1 MSAAAVGS
9 KIWLSVSDEDAWV
22 VATVIRGPQSGHVRL
37 RRDDAPPGVDI
48 EVERP
53 EAEVAAC
60 SIVSDSEPT
69 LAACEDIVGL
79 GDVNFGAM
87 LHSFRLRLE
96 KDRIFTNI
104 GPVLVVMNPY
114 RPVDSCAPSTML
126 EMAKKTSASTDAND
140 LPPHAHSS
148 VARAYSSMV
157 QGKHGTPQ
165 SVLVSGESGAGKTET
180 IKLCMAALANISR
193 STGSTTEA
201 ALESGLLLEA
211 FGNAMT
217 VYNHNSSR
225 FGKWCSLH
233 FGADAKISSGV
244 IQSYLLEQSR
254 IVSAPSGER
263 NYHIFYY
270 MLAGMPEPLRS
281 QLYLYDSPADYAY
294 LRDGEAKAPG
304 IDDATGW
311 EELTSRL
318 QLTGFDEAEQR
329 TLFELLAA
337 VLALGNVR
345 FAEAD
350 AAEVANPST
359 DKEDNPGKVADAAAL
374 SVVADL
380 LGMKQKELEAKLT
393 TKVLKING
401 PSVFSKRLTRQ
412 GSTYTLAL
420 SPEQCGDTRDAVARA
435 VYSAVFDHVIKRLNQ
450 TLGAG
455 SIAASD
461 RRSIGFL
468 DIFGFENFAFNSFEQ
483 LCINFTNERLQAQF
497 TDSLI
502 KRQQEE
508 WKREGVHCAH
518 ISFPDN
524 AGQIELLDN
533 SKGGVLALLDE
544 ECAVPKGSDEGYVS
558 KMHTAFASNEL
569 YCKPRRGKGAAL
581 HGGKPGVVTKYDALQ
596 FIVHHYAGEVQ
607 YTASRWLEKNRG
619 TLHPDLPK
627 LLAGSSRPLLAS
639 LFAERAAA
647 DETKRATVGASYRSS
662 LRALSQTMAA
672 TTQHF
677 IRCIKPNME
686 QRPDHFNGQVVS
698 RQLRYTGVAAVVEI
712 QRAGYPISYTH
723 ASFIGRYRCVAFDKP
738 ELLAMAQSDPRQ
750 CCAGI
755 LEYAQKLAGDSA
767 PKEPWLESLLAQV
780 GATKVWL
787 RAEVLNALEV
797 PRRSVTGR
805 AAVACQRL
813 ARGLAARK
821 LFLVAVKH
829 ASGVAAVR
837 VCLANKDV
845 AGAEAALDKLHA
857 QWESSKAALAALPPE
872 QLAGGKVAKMRAE
885 LNELACEVQDL
896 KDRVVLSWESGDR
909 YEGGWKDDN
918 PHGKGT
924 YHYADGNSYE
934 GRWAWGV
941 KEGKGVFQWAA
952 GERYEGEWADDIMHG
967 EGTYTFADGSSY
979 KGGYCRGV
987 RHGQGTW
994 TYKDGGHYVGTWEA
1008 GKKHGRGVY
1017 TGQEGNVV
1025 YDGEWKY
1032 NKEHGE
1038 GTFYQPDGGF
1048 YTGTFFEGK
1057 RHGQGQY
1064 TSPAGEV
1071 MFKGEWL
1078 DNKPVTSGSQRVAA
1092 APVAPAKRLSLTT
1105 KDKSASDQSELVPT
1119 PSTPRGASA
1128 AAA

>member
-1 MSAAAVGS
+1 MGTQRLARLVPTNKPKIGSRSCSPLLVPGANACFILAADGARGVLPPDPR
-9 KIWLSVSDEDAWV
+9 KLSVSDEDAWV

-225 FGKWCSLH
+225 FGKWCALLAP
-233 FGADAKISSGV
+233 FCRAARISSGV

-281 QLYLYDSPADYAY
+281 QLYLV
-294 LRDGEAKAPG
+294 GCK
-304 IDDATGW
+304 
-311 EELTSRL
+311 
-318 QLTGFDEAEQR
+318 Q
-329 TLFELLAA
+329 
-337 VLALGNVR
+337 
-345 FAEAD
+345 
-350 AAEVANPST
+350 VANPST